1 MELEIIK
8 KDGKTFL
15 LMPDELVASL
25 RSSSEAKMAEAVKPR
40 DDEIAH
46 LKEEVGQ
53 LESQEH
59 AQEVFTEF
67 ARKLTPEGF
76 VELAGILGYEA
87 QLPEASVAEVAE
99 AEPRIEVLEGDDP
112 FATGAQ
118 AAIAVAEPIVVAE
131 SVVKLKPVF
140 VYEDPHDSDY
150 WYFPNLAVWS
160 LRPSPPG
167 EAVAD
172 DGKVN

>member
-8 KDGKTFL
+8 KEGKTFL

-25 RSSSEAKMAEAVKPR
+25 RSSSEAKMAEVVKPKEE
-40 DDEIAH
+40 EIAH
-46 LKEEVGQ
+46 LKEEVER
-53 LESQEH
+53 LESPEH

-76 VELAGILGYEA
+76 VELANILGYEA

-112 FATGAQ
+112 IATGAQ
-118 AAIAVAEPIVVAE
+118 AAIAVAEPVTNT
-131 SVVKLKPVF
+131 KPVF

-172 DGKVN
+172 DGQVK